1 MTESLAIVNTEI
13 MNEGDKRIA
22 VKISENQG
30 SYKLKSA
37 WET

>member
-13 MNEGDKRIA
+13 MNKGDKRIT

-30 SYKLKSA
+30 NIIFIKKKGI
-37 WET
+37 

>member
-13 MNEGDKRIA
+13 MNEGEKRIA

-30 SYKLKSA
+30 SNYLKST
-37 WET
+37 WKT